1 MTRAGQR
8 QFLLIPA
15 RGHLNWRVLDQP
27 GAPAVIRLFYATVA
41 ALLLS
46 MLVESVWANAS
57 DVPLPTPS
65 GFADSAASPRD
76 Y

>member
-1 MTRAGQR
+1 
-8 QFLLIPA
+8 
-15 RGHLNWRVLDQP
+15 
-27 GAPAVIRLFYATVA
+27 VIRLFYATVA

-46 MLVESVWANAS
+46 MLVESVWADAS
-57 DVPLPTPS
+57 DVPLSP